1 MQNQDWYSFQEEI
14 REYFFSLGFSSET
27 NKKIQGVR
35 TNHDIDV
42 YVQTRFMGQDLKWI
56 IEAKKWQ
63 SKINKLQVLGLRTI
77 VDDIG
82 ADKGFIISE
91 CGFQKGAI
99 EASGNTNIHLLTF
112 NELKVQTREFIE
124 KDIFKHF
131 LDRLELINRRYRSH
145 NKFIREKYDLK
156 LDHGDRHYS
165 VFFVIL
171 KAEEAINLALK
182 KEYPI
187 NLSTGLGQRYGNN
200 IAENSQQL
208 INWIQTNLNVIDSKI
223 LDAEKAMQLAG
234 DFNPF
239 FA

>member
-1 MQNQDWYSFQEEI
+1 MQNKDWYSFQEEI
-14 REYFFSLGFSSET
+14 CDYFFSLGFSSET
-27 NKKIQGVR
+27 NKRIQGVR
-35 TNHDIDV
+35 TNHNIDV
-42 YVQTRFMGQDLKWI
+42 YVQTKFMGQDLKWI

-63 SKINKLQVLGLRTI
+63 SKINQLQVLALRTI

-91 CGFQKGAI
+91 YGFQKGAM
-99 EASGNTNIHLLTF
+99 EASRNTNIHLLTF
-112 NELKVQTREFIE
+112 NELKVQTHEFIE

-131 LDRLELINRRYRSH
+131 LDRLELIDRRYKSH
-145 NKFIREKYDLK
+145 NKFVREKYDLK

-165 VFFVIL
+165 VFFVVT

-187 NLSTGLGQRYGNN
+187 DLSTGLGLQYGNN

-208 INWIQTNLNVIDSKI
+208 INWLHINLNVIDSKI
-223 LDAEKAMQLAG
+223 LDAEKAMQRVG
-234 DFNPF
+234 DFKPIIV
-239 FA
+239 